1 MTLKQEGLLL
11 YLVAVVFLVTAFA
24 PPSQSAQTKY
34 TSMYA
39 LTQSVAISLDCKQ
52 AFFESSLRLQRI
64 QDAKYQ
70 ISGLLPMP
78 NRLKEI
84 ELGLPDLGIIDGH
97 LGFIKNPNKLAA
109 RLQGLQYDLTE
120 SKETQ
125 VVSLIL
131 EGKEAITHFIQ
142 LVSTP
147 EGQLKV
153 FETGLQKLKN
163 FKQSASKTEDTLVQG
178 FIESLIFWGVG
189 DGLLNHLLELNV
201 HPLLFASA
209 PFIIV
214 AAKSLAR
221 MTHWWQK
228 GAPDQLSNPASE
240 SDDFLEELLPRLQ
253 RELDEG
259 TADPKRIIMGTD
271 LSESND
277 LVVSK
282 LMSRRYLFN
291 LLV

>member
-189 DGLLNHLLELNV
+189 DGLLNH
-201 HPLLFASA
+201 
-209 PFIIV
+209 
-214 AAKSLAR
+214 
-221 MTHWWQK
+221 
-228 GAPDQLSNPASE
+228 
-240 SDDFLEELLPRLQ
+240 
-253 RELDEG
+253 
-259 TADPKRIIMGTD
+259 
-271 LSESND
+271 
-277 LVVSK
+277 
-282 LMSRRYLFN
+282 
-291 LLV
+291 